1 VVTGSRI
8 KKDTFAT
15 TTPIQILSTEDAQ
28 RIGILSISELL
39 QKSTVS
45 SGEQIDG
52 SFNSNAGQVI
62 ATEAPPVGGVGSY
75 CVNLRGLGC
84 ERTLVLVNDK
94 RLGLAGIRGA
104 HVLTGGLSTI
114 YGADAVAGVVNVR
127 LKQDFEGINLTVA
140 SDLPEHTGGEIFAA
154 SMTAGLARDAGSF
167 MIGMEYSEQA
177 RVTAA
182 DRDYAYCMQRG
193 AMNITED
200 GQRVATCRSDNPDN
214 WAVLFGNLFE
224 E

>member
-1 VVTGSRI
+1 MTGLVCLVCAAGAQDEETADKAFSDDETIEEIVVTGSRI

-104 HVLTGGLSTI
+104 PSQSDINMLPIGMVEAVDVLTGGLSTI

-154 SMTAGLARDAGSF
+154 SMTAGLL
-167 MIGMEYSEQA
+167 
-177 RVTAA
+177 TACSA
-182 DRDYAYCMQRG
+182 A
-193 AMNITED
+193 
-200 GQRVATCRSDNPDN
+200 P
-214 WAVLFGNLFE
+214 
-224 E
+224 